1 MRKRS
6 GTRIAAW
13 LFGALAAAC
22 VSAPNASLAQT
33 SFVPYYGKNLVH
45 YNTFNWHIY
54 ETDHFSIYY
63 YPEMQQH
70 LERVAGYA
78 ESAYQQISA
87 DLKHDLSTKVPLIL
101 FKTHAEF
108 EQENVIPGAAQE
120 GVGAFAEPTRN
131 RMLLP
136 IDAPSDLLYRL
147 ITHELTHIFEFDII
161 PQSLIRRNMPLWI
174 DEGLADYETGYWA
187 PIDLMTVRDAAI
199 SDNVPK
205 MSELEGYGDFSN
217 PRLIYN
223 LGHSA
228 FEFIEAKWGKEGV
241 RQFLFSL
248 RKSVVGGG
256 ENAYDDSFKLKPDE
270 FDSQFERY
278 LKERFKPFRDKERP
292 EDYGRDLAPDPKKG
306 KFSNAISAEPSPSG
320 DLIAIFTGNRN
331 DQELDIVLISAR
343 DGSVIRNLTPGFDQD
358 MGFESIALPGERWNT
373 VPWASWSPRGD
384 RLAYFVRNKAHKVLI
399 LENVVSGKIEQRIE
413 TKTVDESESPAFSPD
428 GRTVAF
434 AGLRNAKNDIFT
446 VNLDTLEVKDVSN
459 TDGKDTLADFGP
471 TFSPDG
477 KSIVYVCRV
486 SGNDKLFRLDLA
498 TGKKTQLTFGTHDD
512 GGAKFIDADTIVFP
526 STATDP
532 NQPIDPDVSRNGNIY
547 NIWTLNLK
555 TNELSQYT
563 DTEGGNLSPV
573 VLRAPDAKPDSAAA
587 AGSSPRIA
595 FVTYY
600 KGEYGL
606 HTLERKEAL
615 HRAET
620 ADFGAPGPVIDF
632 QAPLS
637 HTLVKSNE
645 RKKGALEK
653 LFVEGR
659 PPVNVGVTS
668 SGDVYGG
675 TEISFADV
683 LGDHRFD
690 IFAAS
695 IQQYRSIGFSFL
707 NLSHRFQYA
716 AQVYDQTYFYYPYG
730 SGVFYDPT
738 LAPFISRSDSI
749 GTQTIYGGSVLGI
762 YPLDVF
768 RRVEVSA
775 GFSRYNQTINDAN
788 VAAAQEAYQLQTYG
802 HVLLSNGNFMPLDV
816 AFTQETTVFREFG
829 PLAGDTMR
837 LRYEYAPPVGGFLS
851 RQTADADVRKY
862 LRISGTGLLAL
873 RLRGFKSW
881 GAYPDFT
888 YFGGNSELRGYD
900 YLEFIGQNAV
910 FANAELRF
918 PIVHAMLTPIGV
930 MGGIRGVIFANMGG
944 AWWDNTGFKFWT
956 SQPETVTPYV
966 TDPLSGFAVP
976 GDPVSITGFR
986 LRDGRA
992 SYGVGLETFALGFPI
1007 HFDWTWRTLFNRQWE
1022 DVLYGSYCSSPG
1034 VCGSTAFRQARF
1046 QVWIGYDF

>member
-6 GTRIAAW
+6 RTRVAAW
-13 LFGALAAAC
+13 LLGALAAVF
-22 VSAPNASLAQT
+22 VSAPNASIAQT
-33 SFVPYYGKNLVH
+33 QFVPYYGKNLVH
-45 YNTFNWHIY
+45 YNTFKWHVY
-54 ETDHFSIYY
+54 TTDHFEIYY

-70 LERVAGYA
+70 LERIAGYA

-87 DLKHDLSTKVPLIL
+87 DLKHDLAQKVPLIL

-147 ITHELTHIFEFDII
+147 ITHELTHIFQFDII

-174 DEGLADYETGYWA
+174 DEGQADYETGYWA
-187 PIDLMTVRDAAI
+187 PIDLMTVRDAAV
-199 SDNVPK
+199 SDTVPK

-223 LGHSA
+223 LGHAA
-228 FEFIEAKWGKEGV
+228 FEFIESKWGKEGV
-241 RQFLFSL
+241 RQYMFSL

-256 ENAYDDSFKLKPDE
+256 ENAYEDAFKMKADE
-270 FDSQFERY
+270 FDQQFERY

-292 EDYGRDLAPDPKKG
+292 ADYGRDLAPDPKKG
-306 KFSNAISAEPSPSG
+306 NFSNVISAEPSPSG
-320 DLIAIFTGNRN
+320 DLIAAFTGNRN
-331 DQELDIVLISAR
+331 DQELDIILLSAK
-343 DGSVIRNLTPGFDQD
+343 DGAVIRNLTPGFDQD
-358 MGFESIALPGERWNT
+358 MGFENISLPGDRWNT
-373 VPWASWSPRGD
+373 VPWMAWSPRGD
-384 RLAYFVRNKAHKVLI
+384 RLAYFVRNKEHKTLI
-399 LENVVSGKIEQRIE
+399 LENIITRKIEQRIE
-413 TKTVDESESPAFSPD
+413 MKTVDEPESPSFSPD
-428 GRTVAF
+428 GKLVAF

-446 VNLDTLEVKDVSN
+446 VNLDTLEIKDVTN
-459 TDGKDTLADFGP
+459 PDGKDTLADFGP
-471 TFSPDG
+471 TFAPDG
-477 KSIVYVCRV
+477 KSIVYVCRL
-486 SGNDKLFRLDLA
+486 SGNDKLFRLDLTA
-498 TGKKTQLTFGTHDD
+498 PPGKNKTQLTFGTHDD
-512 GGAKFIDADTIVFP
+512 GAAKFIDANTIVFP
-526 STATDP
+526 STAVDP
-532 NQPIDPDVSRNGNIY
+532 NQPIDPDIARNGNIY

-555 TNELSQYT
+555 STELEQYT
-563 DTEGGNLSPV
+563 DTVGGNLSPI
-573 VLRAPDAKPDSAAA
+573 VLKAGTTDGDGGAAA
-587 AGSSPRIA
+587 AGAPRIA

-606 HTLERKEAL
+606 HTLDRKEPL
-615 HRAET
+615 HKAET

-632 QAPLS
+632 QPPLS

-690 IFAAS
+690 LFAAS
-695 IQQYRSIGFSFL
+695 ILQYRSFAFSYL
-707 NLSHRFQYA
+707 DLSRRFQYA
-716 AQVYDQTYFYYPYG
+716 VQAYDQTYFYYPSG
-730 SGVFYDPT
+730 AGVFYDPS
-738 LAPFISRSDSI
+738 LLISRSQSI
-749 GTQTIYGGSVLGI
+749 GTQTIRGASLLGI
-762 YPLDVF
+762 YPLDTF
-768 RRVEVSA
+768 RRIEASV
-775 GFSRYNQTINDAN
+775 GFSNYNQSINDPT
-788 VAAAQEAYQLQTYG
+788 VAAQEQAYQQALYG
-802 HVLLSNGNFMPLDV
+802 RQLIANGNFLPLDL

-829 PLAGDTMR
+829 PLAGSTMR
-837 LRYEYAPPVGGFLS
+837 LHYEYAPPLGSFLS
-851 RQTADADVRKY
+851 RQTTDADARY
-862 LRISGTGLLAL
+862 YMRLSGTGLLAL

-881 GAYPDFT
+881 GGFPDFT
-888 YFGGNSELRGYD
+888 YFGGNSEMRGYD
-900 YLEFIGQNAV
+900 YLEFIGQNGV

-930 MGGIRGVIFANMGG
+930 MGGIRGTFFADIGG
-944 AWWDNTGFKFWT
+944 AWWSDSGFKFAT
-956 SQPETVTPYV
+956 SKDETVTPSTIQ
-966 TDPLSGFAVP
+966 TDPLTGLQFAVP
-976 GDPVSITGFR
+976 GQPVTISGFR

-992 SYGVGLETFALGFPI
+992 SYGIGLETFALGFPI
-1007 HFDWTWRTLFNRQWE
+1007 HFDWTWRTLFNKAWE
-1022 DVLYGSYCSSPG
+1022 DVLYSGSG
-1034 VCGSTAFRQARF
+1034 GSAAFRAPRF

>member
-6 GTRIAAW
+6 RIRVAAW
-13 LFGALAAAC
+13 LLGALVAAF
-22 VSAPNASLAQT
+22 VSAPNASIAQT
-33 SFVPYYGKNLVH
+33 QFVPYYGKNLVH
-45 YNTFNWHIY
+45 YNTFNWRIY
-54 ETDHFSIYY
+54 TTDHFEIYY

-70 LERVAGYA
+70 LERIAGYA

-87 DLKHDLSTKVPLIL
+87 DLKHDLATKVPLIL

-147 ITHELTHIFEFDII
+147 ITHELTHIFQFDII

-174 DEGLADYETGYWA
+174 DEGMADYETGYWA
-187 PIDLMTVRDAAI
+187 PIDLMTVRDAAV
-199 SDNVPK
+199 SDSVPK

-223 LGHSA
+223 LGHAA

-241 RQFLFSL
+241 RQFMFSL
-248 RKSVVGGG
+248 RKSVIGGG

-270 FDSQFERY
+270 FDQQFERY

-292 EDYGRDLAPDPKKG
+292 DDYGRNLAPNPKKG
-306 KFSNAISAEPSPSG
+306 SFSNAVSAEPSPSG

-331 DQELDIVLISAR
+331 DQELDIILISAK

-358 MGFESIALPGERWNT
+358 MGFESISLPGERWNT
-373 VPWASWSPRGD
+373 VPWMSWSPRGD
-384 RLAYFVRNKAHKVLI
+384 RLAYFVRNKEHKVLI
-399 LENVVSGKIEQRIE
+399 FENVITRKIEQRIDM
-413 TKTVDESESPAFSPD
+413 KTVDEPESPSFSPD
-428 GRTVAF
+428 GRMVAF

-446 VNLDTLEVKDVSN
+446 VNLDTLEIKDVTN
-459 TDGKDTLADFGP
+459 PDGKDTLADFGP

-532 NQPIDPDVSRNGNIY
+532 NQPIDPDVAHNGNIY

-555 TNELSQYT
+555 TSELAQYT

-573 VLRAPDAKPDSAAA
+573 VLRAADVKSDGAAPA
-587 AGSSPRIA
+587 SSSQRVA

-606 HTLERKEAL
+606 HTLDRKEAL
-615 HRAET
+615 HKAET

-637 HTLVKSNE
+637 HTLVKGNE

-668 SGDVYGG
+668 GGDVYGG
-675 TEISFADV
+675 TELSFADV

-695 IQQYRSIGFSFL
+695 IQQYRSLAFSYL

-716 AQVYDQTYFYYPYG
+716 TQVYDQTYFYYPYG
-730 SGVFYDPT
+730 AGVFYDPT
-738 LAPFISRSDSI
+738 LAPFIQRSDSI
-749 GTQTIYGGSVLGI
+749 GTQTIRGGSVLGI
-762 YPLDVF
+762 YPLDTF
-768 RRVEVSA
+768 RRVEMSV
-775 GFSRYNQTINDAN
+775 GFSHYNQTINDPN
-788 VAAAQEAYQLQTYG
+788 LSAAEQAYQQQIYG
-802 HVLLSNGNFMPLDV
+802 RQLFSNGNFMPLDI

-829 PLAGDTMR
+829 PLAGSTMR
-837 LRYEYAPPVGGFLS
+837 LRYEYAPPLGSFLS
-851 RQTADADVRKY
+851 RQTTDADARYY
-862 LRISGTGLLAL
+862 LRLSGTGLLAL

-881 GAYPDFT
+881 GGYPDFT
-888 YFGGNSELRGYD
+888 YFGGNSEMRGYD
-900 YLEFIGQNAV
+900 YLEFIGQNGV

-918 PIVHAMLTPIGV
+918 PIIHAMLTPIGV
-930 MGGIRGVIFANMGG
+930 MGGIRGVFFANVGG
-944 AWWDNTGFKFWT
+944 AWWSNTGFKFAT
-956 SQPETVTPYV
+956 SKDETVTPTNYV
-966 TDPLSGFAVP
+966 TDPTTGLAFPVP
-976 GDPVSITGFR
+976 GNPVTVTGFR

-992 SYGVGLETFALGFPI
+992 SYGIGLETFALGFPI
-1007 HFDWTWRTLFNRQWE
+1007 HFDWSWRTLFNKSWE
-1022 DVLYGSYCSSPG
+1022 DVLYGG
-1034 VCGSTAFRQARF
+1034 AGGSAAFRKPRF